1 MKAQIHNKYVH
12 TCTCTSLY
20 VCMSKEKCVEGKVY
34 MCWQSMIP
42 GGRST
47 HQDHFFLTFRKTAQK
62 RKEMIIISAGGVYT
76 RGFSAHLVTAHSL
89 IRNSAVWE
97 GGESDWLL

>member
-1 MKAQIHNKYVH
+1 
-12 TCTCTSLY
+12 
-20 VCMSKEKCVEGKVY
+20 MSKEKCVEGKVY

-42 GGRST
+42 GGGQLT
-47 HQDHFFLTFRKTAQK
+47 KIIFFLLSGRLHKK
-62 RKEMIIISAGGVYT
+62 KSLLVLEMYIQEASLA
-76 RGFSAHLVTAHSL
+76 AHLVTAHSL

>member
-1 MKAQIHNKYVH
+1 M
-12 TCTCTSLY
+12 L
-20 VCMSKEKCVEGKVY
+20 KEIKVY

-42 GGRST
+42 GGGQLT
-47 HQDHFFLTFRKTAQK
+47 KIIFFLLSGRLHK
-62 RKEMIIISAGGVYT
+62 KEEMMIISAGGVYT